1 MKLKEYFNKD
11 RLPLRK
17 KVDFLELK
25 IENMPYELK
34 VAPVPNIK
42 KKEETLDLLLNSNL
56 SMARFGDAEFGVMR
70 AMEAGFFQNTTPVL
84 AEKLCKI
91 LKSDNENVIVGI
103 NYMFCSINELKEKN
117 QLWWL
122 KYLKRNRY
130 DIYKY
135 LDLNKQYYDS
145 MITRP
150 YMAYKDKSN
159 IGEYFNKMQQL
170 WQDKNIVIVE
180 GEKSR
185 LGVGND
191 LFDNAKSLKRIL
203 CPATNA
209 FDKYNEIFEACKKQD
224 KDVLFLTALGSTA
237 TVLSYELAEAGF
249 RAIDVGHV
257 DIEYEWFLN
266 KSKSKVVVKNKYV
279 NENKNGRDV
288 GDCTDKKYL
297 ESIIETI
304 I

>member
-1 MKLKEYFNKD
+1 MKLKEYFNKE

-34 VAPVPNIK
+34 LAPVPKIK
-42 KKEETLDLLLNSNL
+42 NSDETLDLLLNSNL
-56 SMARFGDAEFGVMR
+56 SIARFGDGEFGVMR
-70 AMEAGFFQNTTPVL
+70 NMWDDCFQNATPTL
-84 AEKLCKI
+84 AKKLQKI
-91 LKSDNENVIVGI
+91 LKSDNENVIIGI
-103 NYMFCSINELKEKN
+103 NYMLCSVEELNEKN
-117 QLWWL
+117 QFWWL
-122 KYLKRNRY
+122 KYLKRHRL
-130 DIYKY
+130 DVYKY

-150 YMAYKDKSN
+150 YMSYKDKSHA
-159 IGEYFNKMQQL
+159 GDFFKKMKLL

-203 CPATNA
+203 CPATEA
-209 FDKYNEIFEACKKQD
+209 FDKYDEIFESCKQQD
-224 KDVLFLTALGSTA
+224 KDTLFLLALGATA
-237 TVLSYELAEAGF
+237 TVLAYELAENGY
-249 RAIDVGHV
+249 RALDIGHI

-266 KSKSKVVVKNKYV
+266 KSNKKDVVKNKYV
-279 NENKNGRDV
+279 NENRKGRDI
-288 GDCTDKKYL
+288 GKCNDRKYIN
-297 ESIIETI
+297 SIIKEI
-304 I
+304 L